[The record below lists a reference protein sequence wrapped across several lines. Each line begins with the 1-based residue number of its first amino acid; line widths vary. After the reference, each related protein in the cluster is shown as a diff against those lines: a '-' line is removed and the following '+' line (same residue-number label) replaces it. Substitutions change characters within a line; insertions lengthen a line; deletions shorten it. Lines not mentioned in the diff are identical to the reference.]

1 MSYKCRDCG
10 NVFEYPALW
19 EESRGEYWGLPAYET
34 VSGCPECRGDYEE
47 LKPCKI
53 CNSECFE
60 DELECDICYECIEK
74 YQYDIDMC
82 FKIGANDTD
91 EVKLNCFLSYMF
103 KKDEIEKILFEK
115 LKERQKYEQID
126 CEEFIDFDRSW
137 FAEMLLE
144 EIEKEKK

>member
-1 MSYKCRDCG
+1 M
-10 NVFEYPALW
+10 
-19 EESRGEYWGLPAYET
+19 
-34 VSGCPECRGDYEE
+34 
-47 LKPCKI
+47 
-53 CNSECFE
+53 
-60 DELECDICYECIEK
+60 ECDVCFECIEK

-126 CEEFIDFDRSW
+126 CEEFIDCDRSW